1 MQKVITKC
9 GKYPTV
15 ECFASFFSLSVLLPW
30 LSPPRNF
37 RVIMQL
43 MSTYMSLFQESKCIK
58 NKPKQ
63 NKNQKTKQNKKPQ
76 FPSGLH

>member
-1 MQKVITKC
+1 
-9 GKYPTV
+9 
-15 ECFASFFSLSVLLPW
+15 
-30 LSPPRNF
+30 
-37 RVIMQL
+37 MQL
-43 MSTYMSLFQESKCIK
+43 MSTYMSLFQESKCTK